1 MFKRLLLVSALTAT
15 AMTAAGCHKTGSNA
29 SQDAAKPSDSAPVNA
44 VQDVAATGVGAVS
57 APVAAMTTDA
67 YVTAAAIADMY
78 EIQAAKIA
86 SERTKRADIKAFAKA
101 MIKDHTATSDALKK
115 ALKDGSITAALPTA
129 LDDRRQGMINNL
141 KAAGDAD
148 FDGAYL
154 HQQLAAHIEALEL
167 QRTFAAKTDV
177 APLKTAAQGAIPK
190 IEMHLGM
197 IRKDGGDL
205 LKDAM
210 PAGNDTT
217 PASGATH

>member
-1 MFKRLLLVSALTAT
+1 MLKRLLLVSALTAT

-44 VQDVAATGVGAVS
+44 VQDVAATGVGAVA
-57 APVAAMTTDA
+57 APVAAMSTQD
-67 YVTAAAIADMY
+67 YVAAAATADMY

-86 SERTKRADIKAFAKA
+86 AARSKRADIKAFAKT

-115 ALKDGSITAALPTA
+115 AVKEGGVTAPLPTA

-148 FDGAYL
+148 FDGASL
-154 HQQLAAHIEALEL
+154 HQKLAAHVEALEL

-177 APLKTAAQGAIPK
+177 AALKTAAQGAIPK

-210 PAGNDTT
+210 PGGGDTA